1 MTQDRI
7 MSRKRDLLII
17 MIPLV
22 LAGGIWFFSQSRNV
36 EQEAPHAYAEI
47 HFGQNPIK
55 VVPLHTDQTFSA
67 GPNPNVI
74 FEIQDGAIAF
84 IKSDCPDQVCVHT
97 GFIHSR
103 YQFAA
108 CLPNFLL
115 LIIREDENQEN

>member
-1 MTQDRI
+1 MTQDRV

-17 MIPLV
+17 LILLT
-22 LAGGIWFFSQSRNV
+22 LAGGIWFFIQSKNV
-36 EQEAPHAYAEI
+36 EQEGPHPYAQI
-47 HFGQNPIK
+47 HYGQNLIQ

-84 IKSDCPDQVCVHT
+84 TKSDCPDQVCVHT

-115 LIIREDENQEN
+115 LTIREEEKEQD